1 MTDAENEFLGFV
13 ADVLGVPAAS
23 VSMDTEYESIP
34 EWDSVMQLRLVLEIG
49 ERYAVEIPVD
59 EIALIR
65 TLGGFYRYVASK

>member
-1 MTDAENEFLGFV
+1 
-13 ADVLGVPAAS
+13 
-23 VSMDTEYESIP
+23 
-34 EWDSVMQLRLVLEIG
+34 MQLRLVLEIG

>member
-23 VSMDTEYESIP
+23 VSMDTAYESIP
-34 EWDSVMQLRLVLEIG
+34 EWDS
-49 ERYAVEIPVD
+49 EIPVD

>member
-1 MTDAENEFLGFV
+1 MTDAGREFLEFV

-23 VSMDTEYESIP
+23 ISMDTAYESIP

-59 EIALIR
+59 EIAGVR